1 LSILGAVRTVIVMS
15 IDLGKAYGAAR
26 QRICAL
32 VSDDV
37 AGVAVPATPEWN
49 VHDVVAH
56 VVGVAEDA
64 ATGNMA
70 GAPGDEWTAAQVE
83 RGTSKT
89 LTEMLAQWD
98 LHGPIVE
105 SFLSSPAGESAAAA
119 LFDIHTHEADLRNAL
134 GLPAEMPA
142 EMITW
147 LGAAMR
153 DGLAAAVAEAGL
165 RPVDVGASDFELFR
179 ARLGRRTVDEVCAY
193 PWSADPA
200 PYLDPFFIFGRAA
213 RSLGEQMAGT

>member
-1 LSILGAVRTVIVMS
+1 MN

-26 QRICAL
+26 HRVCAL

-37 AGVAVPATPEWN
+37 SGMAVPATPKWS

-56 VVGVAEDA
+56 LAGVAEDA

-70 GAPGDEWTAAQVE
+70 AAPGDDWTAAQVA
-83 RGTSKT
+83 RGSGRSVAE
-89 LTEMLAQWD
+89 LVAQWGH
-98 LHGPIVE
+98 HGPMVE

-119 LFDIHTHEADLRNAL
+119 LFDIHTHEADLRHAL

-142 EMITW
+142 EVLAW

-153 DGLAAAVAEAGL
+153 ESLAAAVAEAGL
-165 RPVDVGASDFELFR
+165 PPVDVGTSDFELFR
-179 ARLGRRTVDEVCAY
+179 ARLGRRTVDEVCGYA
-193 PWSADPA
+193 WSSDPT
-200 PYLDPFFIFGRAA
+200 PYLDTFFIFGRAE
-213 RSLGEQMAGT
+213 RPLGERLAGE